1 MKLEKLGPV
10 VPERLWGFFIPK
22 DLNNAGGIRKV
33 DSSLVGLD
41 FKELFLVFR
50 RPFPLVGND
59 ACDGRRNSRI
69 SRRAARFDG
78 FVQHFAALFHPG
90 PRAGFYRI

>member
-10 VPERLWGFFIPK
+10 GPERLWGFFIPK

-33 DSSLVGLD
+33 ESSLVGLD

-50 RPFPLVGND
+50 RPFPLVWDD
-59 ACDGRRNSRI
+59 ARDGRRNSRI
-69 SRRAARFDG
+69 PRRAPRFDG
-78 FVQHFAALFHPG
+78 FV
-90 PRAGFYRI
+90 